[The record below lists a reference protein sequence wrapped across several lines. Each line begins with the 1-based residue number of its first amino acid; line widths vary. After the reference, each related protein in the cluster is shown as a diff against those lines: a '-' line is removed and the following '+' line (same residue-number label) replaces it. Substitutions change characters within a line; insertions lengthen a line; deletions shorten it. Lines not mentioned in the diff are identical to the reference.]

1 VYLQKH
7 AREFYARAQKQG
19 STLRSSVDEN
29 AFGLPVRVSGWLRQS
44 VGAVFDLSVS
54 SVAALKFKKRP
65 APIDLKTKPQGGS
78 PKSIRGVMS

>member
-1 VYLQKH
+1 VYRQKH

-19 STLRSSVDEN
+19 STSRSSVDEN
-29 AFGLPVRVSGWLRQS
+29 AFGLPVRQS
-44 VGAVFDLSVS
+44 LGAVFDLRVS
-54 SVAALKFKKRP
+54 SVAALRFKKRP